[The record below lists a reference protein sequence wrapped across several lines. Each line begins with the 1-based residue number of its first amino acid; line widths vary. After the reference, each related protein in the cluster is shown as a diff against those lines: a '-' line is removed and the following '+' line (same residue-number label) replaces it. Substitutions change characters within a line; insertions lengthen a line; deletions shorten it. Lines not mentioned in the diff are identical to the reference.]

1 MLGMT
6 SHWGATGR
14 WIARVLAGLV
24 VLSGLTLGVV
34 AGAASPGQTVRV
46 VVDGPVVGRVG
57 PGFVG
62 FSYEK
67 DRLGAG
73 VFDPANQAL
82 VNLFRRLG
90 PSVLRI
96 GGNLVDIVNWNPH
109 GGGGSAHEVAPADV
123 LRLAAF
129 LRATGW
135 TALYGIN
142 LKTNTASNA
151 AAEARFVSG
160 ALGGSL
166 LAFEI
171 GNEPNGYQSAHQ
183 YEQAFEEY
191 TTAIRGAVPTAV
203 FDGPGTFDH
212 ADWVPGFAA
221 REASRGLVLLS
232 LHAYLGGPR
241 SASIARL
248 VTGGSLGSF
257 AADETALQA
266 AKAVN
271 RIRYWRMTEANS
283 FVQGGVAGVS
293 NTVAAALWS
302 LDFLYGVAAHG
313 GDGVNFHGGTSPQF
327 KLNYSPIAFAGS
339 NPIGVQS
346 IYYGGLLWTLA
357 GTGSLRRA
365 STVGSPLVSAWGIGD
380 NVIVNNKCPWR
391 LRATIMLPG
400 RATHAREYLMTGG
413 GSLRDTALTIAG
425 SHVTPDGRFTPAPV
439 TVPVVGRTLM
449 IDVPAASAVLVVPI
463 TD

>member
-6 SHWGATGR
+6 HHAQATWR
-14 WIARVLAGLV
+14 WIARILAGLV

-46 VVDGPVVGRVG
+46 VVNGPLIGRVG

-67 DRLGAG
+67 DRIGAG
-73 VFDPANQAL
+73 VFDPGNHAL
-82 VNLFRRLG
+82 VSLFRLLG
-90 PSVLRI
+90 PSVLRV

-123 LRLAAF
+123 QRLAAF

-142 LKTNTASNA
+142 LKTNTPSNA
-151 AAEARFVSG
+151 AAEARFVSNT
-160 ALGGSL
+160 LGGSL

-183 YEQAFEEY
+183 YEQSFEEY
-191 TTAIRGAVPTAV
+191 TTAIRRAVPGAV

-212 ADWVPGFAA
+212 ADWIPGFAA
-221 REASRGLVLLS
+221 SEASRGLVLLA

-248 VTGGSLGSF
+248 VTGGSLGTFS
-257 AADETALQA
+257 ADETALAA
-266 AKAVN
+266 AKAAN
-271 RIRYWRMTEANS
+271 RIRGWRMTEANS
-283 FVQGGVAGVS
+283 FVQGGVLGVS
-293 NTVAAALWS
+293 DTTAAALWS
-302 LDFLYGVAAHG
+302 LDFLYGVAAHD

-327 KLNYSPIAFAGS
+327 RLNYSPIAFAGS
-339 NPIGVQS
+339 TPVGVRG

-357 GTGSLRRA
+357 GTGGLRRA

-380 NVIVNNKCPWR
+380 NVILNNKCPWG
-391 LRATIMLPG
+391 LRATITLPG
-400 RATHAREYLMTGG
+400 PAAHAREYLMTGG

-425 SHVTPDGRFTPAPV
+425 SHVGPDGRFTPAPV
-439 TVPVVGRTLM
+439 TVPVAGRTLT